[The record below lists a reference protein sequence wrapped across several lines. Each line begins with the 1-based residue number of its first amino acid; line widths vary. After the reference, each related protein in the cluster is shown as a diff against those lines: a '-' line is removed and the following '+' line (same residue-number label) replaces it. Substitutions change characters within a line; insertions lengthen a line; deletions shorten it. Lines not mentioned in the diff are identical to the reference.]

1 MPGPILGERPAV
13 SPPGPSLEPG
23 PMPQLSETTLAPTG
37 LLPEADGSR
46 TLRNPGAP
54 EFRQSRLHRL
64 ADRWSH
70 GVFLACSLLV
80 VALIG
85 GILFFLSAKGLAA
98 FLPLAGNSGRTLS
111 LAEVF
116 LSADWAPSSD
126 RFGILPFL
134 GGSLGV
140 TGLALL
146 LAAPAGI
153 LTGVFIA
160 KLAPGWMRNLMRQV
174 MDLLVGIPSV
184 VYGIFGLTVLLPL
197 VSRTV
202 LAQAPA
208 SGFAV
213 SAMILSVMIVPTIVS
228 LSTDAFE
235 SLPQNLDEGAQALGS
250 SRWQAIWHVLIP
262 AAKPRLITAAVLG
275 LGRAIG
281 EAMAVQMVIGNNPQ
295 WIALMRESTDR
306 APLLRIL
313 FTPAATLTT
322 ELVQELP
329 NTAAGSTWNNVLFAM
344 GLLLYLLTMVLILA
358 TRRLGREREA

>member
-1 MPGPILGERPAV
+1 
-13 SPPGPSLEPG
+13 
-23 PMPQLSETTLAPTG
+23 MPQAPEVSIAAASEGGYPVLEDGLSPAG
-37 LLPEADGSR
+37 A
-46 TLRNPGAP
+46 GAP
-54 EFRQSRLHRL
+54 AFKHSRLQRL
-64 ADRWSH
+64 ADRWAH
-70 GVFLACSLLV
+70 LGFLVCSLLV
-80 VALIG
+80 VGLIG
-85 GILFFLSAKGLAA
+85 GILYFLATRGLAA
-98 FLPLAGNSGRTLS
+98 FLPMAGNTGRTLS
-111 LAEVF
+111 FSEVF

-126 RFGILPFL
+126 RFGILPFIA
-134 GGSLGV
+134 GSLGV

-146 LAAPAGI
+146 IAAPAGV

-160 KLAPGWMRNLMRQV
+160 KMAPAWMRNLMRQV

-184 VYGIFGLTVLLPL
+184 VYGIFGLTVVLPL
-197 VSRTV
+197 VSRTW
-202 LAQAPA
+202 LADAPA

-213 SAMILSVMIVPTIVS
+213 SALILAVMIVPTIVS

-235 SLPQNLDEGAQALGS
+235 SLPAALDEGAQALGS
-250 SRWQAIWHVLIP
+250 SRWQSIWRVLIP
-262 AAKPRLITAAVLG
+262 AARPRLLTAMVLG

-295 WIALMRESTDR
+295 WVALMRESTDR
-306 APLLRIL
+306 APFLRAL

-358 TRRLGREREA
+358 TRRLGRGKEA